1 MINFKHLHYFWMTA
15 KQGSITKA
23 SEHLHITPQ
32 TISGQ
37 IQLLEEQLGKALFN
51 KAGRNLALTDTG
63 RMVLSYADEIFSLG
77 NELEQSIRTA
87 STDRTS
93 LLRVGIADSIPKSIA
108 YRLLAPAME
117 LEDPIRFLCKEN
129 SLESL
134 LGELALHKLD
144 LIIADG
150 PIPPHL
156 GVRGYNHFL
165 GECGTAFMAAPSLFQ
180 QTDNRFPQCLI
191 DAPFLIPSDQSL
203 IQVKLLQWLEKQHIH
218 PKIMGEFDDRAL
230 MKTFGQAGAGVFIVP
245 EAIAAEVAS
254 QFHVE
259 ILGHT
264 EEIREQFFAI
274 ATEQRLTNPALIAIK
289 DAAKEWLKTPKSD
302 L

>member
-1 MINFKHLHYFWMTA
+1 MINFKHLHYFWMVA

-37 IQLLEEQLGKALFN
+37 ISLLEEQLGKDLFS
-51 KAGRNLALTDTG
+51 KVGRNLALTSTG
-63 RMVLSYADEIFSLG
+63 HMVLSYADEIFSLG
-77 NELEQSIRTA
+77 SELEQSVRIA
-87 STDRTS
+87 STDRTQ

-108 YRLLAPAME
+108 YRLLAPAMA
-117 LEDPIRFLCKEN
+117 LEDPVRLVCKEN
-129 SLESL
+129 SLEDL

-150 PIPPHL
+150 PIPAHL
-156 GVRGYNHFL
+156 SVRGFNHFL
-165 GECGTAFMAAPSLFQ
+165 GECGTSFMAAPKLIEQGEADFPKSL
-180 QTDNRFPQCLI
+180 I
-191 DAPFLIPSDQSL
+191 GAPFLIPSDQSL
-203 IQVKLLQWLEKQHIH
+203 IQIQLLQWLEKHHIH

-245 EAIAAEVAS
+245 SAIASEVAK
-254 QFHVE
+254 QFQVE
-259 ILGHT
+259 IIGSS

-274 ATEQRLTNPALIAIK
+274 ATEQRLSNPALVAIT
-289 DAAKEWLKTPKSD
+289 DAAKGWLKRK
-302 L
+302 

>member
-1 MINFKHLHYFWMTA
+1 MINFKHLHYFWMVA

-37 IQLLEEQLGKALFN
+37 ISLLEEQLGKALFS
-51 KAGRNLALTDTG
+51 KVGRNLELTDTG
-63 RMVLSYADEIFSLG
+63 HMVLSYADEIFSLG
-77 NELEQSIRTA
+77 SELEQSVRIA
-87 STDRTS
+87 SSDRTQ

-108 YRLLAPAME
+108 YRLLAPAMS
-117 LEDPIRFLCKEN
+117 LEDPIRLVCKEN
-129 SLESL
+129 SLEDL

-144 LIIADG
+144 MIIADG

-156 GVRGYNHFL
+156 AVRGFNHFL
-165 GECGTAFMAAPSLFQ
+165 GECGTSFMAAPNVIKQ
-180 QTDNRFPQCLI
+180 VEGDFPACLRG
-191 DAPFLIPSDQSL
+191 APFLIPSDQSL
-203 IQVKLLQWLEKQHIH
+203 IQIQLLQWLEKHHLH

-245 EAIAAEVAS
+245 SAIANEVEK
-254 QFHVE
+254 QFQVE
-259 ILGHT
+259 IIGST

-274 ATEQRLTNPALIAIK
+274 ATEQRLSNPAIIAIT
-289 DAAKEWLKTPKSD
+289 DAAKGWLRHK
-302 L
+302 

>member
-1 MINFKHLHYFWMTA
+1 MINFKHLHYFWMAA

-37 IQLLEEQLGKALFN
+37 ISLLEEQLGKDLFN
-51 KAGRNLALTDTG
+51 KIGRNLELTDTG
-63 RMVLSYADEIFSLG
+63 RMVLSYADEIFTLG
-77 NELEQSIRTA
+77 SELEQSVRIA
-87 STDRTS
+87 STDRTQ

-117 LEDPIRFLCKEN
+117 LEDPIRLVCKEN
-129 SLESL
+129 SLEDL

-150 PIPPHL
+150 PIPQHL
-156 GVRGYNHFL
+156 GVRGFNHFL
-165 GECGTAFMAAPSLFQ
+165 GECGTSFMAAPNLVEKGHI
-180 QTDNRFPQCLI
+180 DFPKNLI
-191 DAPFLIPSDQSL
+191 GTPFLIPSDQSL
-203 IQVKLLQWLEKQHIH
+203 IQIQLLQWLEKHHIH

-245 EAIAAEVAS
+245 SAIANEVAQ
-254 QFHVE
+254 QFQVE
-259 ILGHT
+259 VIGST

-274 ATEQRLTNPALIAIK
+274 ATEQRLSNPALVAIT
-289 DAAKEWLKTPKSD
+289 DAAKGWLKHK
-302 L
+302 

>member
-1 MINFKHLHYFWMTA
+1 MINFKHLHYFWMVA

-37 IQLLEEQLGKALFN
+37 ISLLEEQLGKDLFN
-51 KAGRNLALTDTG
+51 KVGRNLVLTDTG
-63 RMVLSYADEIFSLG
+63 HMVLSYADEIFSLG
-77 NELEQSIRTA
+77 SELEQSVRIA
-87 STDRTS
+87 STDRTQ

-108 YRLLAPAME
+108 YRLLAPAMA
-117 LEDPIRFLCKEN
+117 LDIPIRFVCKEN

-156 GVRGYNHFL
+156 GVRGFNHFL
-165 GECGTAFMAAPSLFQ
+165 GECGTSFMAAPNLVEQGKADFPRSL
-180 QTDNRFPQCLI
+180 I
-191 DAPFLIPSDQSL
+191 GSPFLIPSDQSL
-203 IQVKLLQWLEKQHIH
+203 IQIQLLQWLEKHHIH

-245 EAIAAEVAS
+245 SAIANEVAK
-254 QFHVE
+254 QFQVE
-259 ILGHT
+259 VIGST

-274 ATEQRLTNPALIAIK
+274 ATEQRLSNPAIVAIT
-289 DAAKEWLKTPKSD
+289 DAAKGWLKHK
-302 L
+302 

>member
-1 MINFKHLHYFWMTA
+1 MINFKHLHYFWMVA

-37 IQLLEEQLGKALFN
+37 ISLLEEQLDKDLFN
-51 KAGRNLALTDTG
+51 KVGRNLELTNTG
-63 RMVLSYADEIFSLG
+63 HMVLSYADEIFSLG
-77 NELEQSIRTA
+77 SELEQSVRIA
-87 STDRTS
+87 SSDRTQ

-108 YRLLAPAME
+108 YRLLAPAMS
-117 LEDPIRFLCKEN
+117 LEDPIRLVCKEN
-129 SLESL
+129 SLEDL

-144 LIIADG
+144 MIIADG

-156 GVRGYNHFL
+156 AVRGFNHFL
-165 GECGTAFMAAPSLFQ
+165 GECGTSFMAAPNVIKQ
-180 QTDNRFPQCLI
+180 VEGDFPACLRG
-191 DAPFLIPSDQSL
+191 APFLIPSDQSL
-203 IQVKLLQWLEKQHIH
+203 IQIQLLQWLEKHHLH

-245 EAIAAEVAS
+245 SAIAMEVAK
-254 QFHVE
+254 QFQVE
-259 ILGHT
+259 IIGST

-274 ATEQRLTNPALIAIK
+274 ATEQRLSNPAIVAIT
-289 DAAKEWLKTPKSD
+289 DAAKGWLKHN
-302 L
+302 

>member
-1 MINFKHLHYFWMTA
+1 MINFKHLHYFWMVA

-23 SEHLHITPQ
+23 SENLHITPQ

-37 IQLLEEQLGKALFN
+37 ISLLEEQLGKDLFN
-51 KAGRNLALTDTG
+51 KVGRSLELTDTG

-77 NELEQSIRTA
+77 SELEQSVRIA
-87 STDRTS
+87 STDRTQ

-108 YRLLAPAME
+108 YRLLAPAMA
-117 LEDPIRFLCKEN
+117 LEDPIRFICKEN

-165 GECGTAFMAAPSLFQ
+165 GECGTAFMAAPSLLK
-180 QTDNRFPQCLI
+180 QTVNSFPQCLI
-191 DAPFLIPSDQSL
+191 GTPFLIPSDQSL
-203 IQVKLLQWLEKQHIH
+203 VQVKLLQWLEKQHIH
-218 PKIMGEFDDRAL
+218 PRIMGEFDDRAL

-245 EAIAAEVAS
+245 SAIANEVAK
-254 QFHVE
+254 QFQVE
-259 ILGHT
+259 VIGST

-274 ATEQRLTNPALIAIK
+274 TTEQRLSNPALVAIT
-289 DAAKEWLKTPKSD
+289 DAAKGWLKHK
-302 L
+302 

>member
-1 MINFKHLHYFWMTA
+1 MINFKHLHYFWMVA

-23 SEHLHITPQ
+23 SENLHITPQ

-37 IQLLEEQLGKALFN
+37 ISLLEEQLGKDLFN
-51 KAGRNLALTDTG
+51 KVGRSLELTDTG

-77 NELEQSIRTA
+77 SELEQSVHTA
-87 STDRTS
+87 STDRTQ

-108 YRLLAPAME
+108 YRLLAPAMA
-117 LEDPIRFLCKEN
+117 LEDPIRFICKEN

-165 GECGTAFMAAPSLFQ
+165 GECGTSFMAAPNLLK
-180 QTDNRFPQCLI
+180 QTVNSFPQCLI

-203 IQVKLLQWLEKQHIH
+203 IQMKLLQWLEKQHIH

-230 MKTFGQAGAGVFIVP
+230 MKAFGQAGAGVFIVP
-245 EAIAAEVAS
+245 SAIADEVAS
-254 QFHVE
+254 QFQVKV
-259 ILGHT
+259 IGST
-264 EEIREQFFAI
+264 EGIREQFFAI
-274 ATEQRLTNPALIAIK
+274 TTEQRLSNPALVAIT
-289 DAAKEWLKTPKSD
+289 DAAKGWLRHK
-302 L
+302 

>member
-1 MINFKHLHYFWMTA
+1 MINFKHLHYFWMAA

-37 IQLLEEQLGKALFN
+37 ICLLEEQLGKDLFN
-51 KAGRNLALTDTG
+51 KVGRNLELTDTG
-63 RMVLSYADEIFSLG
+63 RMVLSYADEIFALG
-77 NELEQSIRTA
+77 SELEQSVRIA
-87 STDRTS
+87 STDRTQ

-117 LEDPIRFLCKEN
+117 LEDPIRLVCKEN
-129 SLESL
+129 SLEDL

-156 GVRGYNHFL
+156 GVRGFNHFL
-165 GECGTAFMAAPSLFQ
+165 GECGTSFMAAPNLIKKGHI
-180 QTDNRFPQCLI
+180 DFPKNLI
-191 DAPFLIPSDQSL
+191 GTPFLIPSDQSL
-203 IQVKLLQWLEKQHIH
+203 IQIQLLQWLEKHHIH

-230 MKTFGQAGAGVFIVP
+230 MKTFGQGGAGVFIVP
-245 EAIAAEVAS
+245 SAIANEVAK
-254 QFHVE
+254 QFQVE
-259 ILGHT
+259 LIGNT

-274 ATEQRLTNPALIAIK
+274 ATEQRLSNPALVAIT
-289 DAAKEWLKTPKSD
+289 DAAKGWLKHK
-302 L
+302 

>member
-1 MINFKHLHYFWMTA
+1 MINFKHLHYFWMVA

-37 IQLLEEQLGKALFN
+37 ISLLEEQLGKDLFS
-51 KAGRNLALTDTG
+51 KVGRNLALTDTG
-63 RMVLSYADEIFSLG
+63 HMVLSYADEIFSLG
-77 NELEQSIRTA
+77 SELEQSVRIA
-87 STDRTS
+87 STDRTQ

-108 YRLLAPAME
+108 YRLLAPAMA
-117 LEDPIRFLCKEN
+117 LEDPVRLVCKEN
-129 SLESL
+129 SLEDL

-156 GVRGYNHFL
+156 GVRGFNHFL
-165 GECGTAFMAAPSLFQ
+165 GECGTSFMAAPKLIEQDEADFPKSL
-180 QTDNRFPQCLI
+180 I
-191 DAPFLIPSDQSL
+191 GAPFLIPSDQSL
-203 IQVKLLQWLEKQHIH
+203 IQIQLLQWLEKHHIH

-245 EAIAAEVAS
+245 SAIASEVAK
-254 QFHVE
+254 QFQVE
-259 ILGHT
+259 IIGSS

-274 ATEQRLTNPALIAIK
+274 ATEQRLSNPAIVAIT
-289 DAAKEWLKTPKSD
+289 DAAKGWLKHK
-302 L
+302 

>member
-1 MINFKHLHYFWMTA
+1 MINFKHLHYFWMVA

-37 IQLLEEQLGKALFN
+37 ISLLEEQLGKDLFS
-51 KAGRNLALTDTG
+51 KVGRNLALTDTG
-63 RMVLSYADEIFSLG
+63 HMVLSYADEIFSLG
-77 NELEQSIRTA
+77 SELEQSVRIA
-87 STDRTS
+87 STDRTQ

-108 YRLLAPAME
+108 YRLLAPAMA
-117 LEDPIRFLCKEN
+117 LEDPVRLVCKEN
-129 SLESL
+129 SVEDL

-156 GVRGYNHFL
+156 GVRGFNHFL
-165 GECGTAFMAAPSLFQ
+165 GECGTSFMAAPKLIEQGEADFPKSL
-180 QTDNRFPQCLI
+180 I
-191 DAPFLIPSDQSL
+191 GAPFLIPSDQSL
-203 IQVKLLQWLEKQHIH
+203 IQIQLLQWLEKHHIH

-245 EAIAAEVAS
+245 SAIASEVAK
-254 QFHVE
+254 QFQVE
-259 ILGHT
+259 IIGSS

-274 ATEQRLTNPALIAIK
+274 ATEQRLSNPAIVAIT
-289 DAAKEWLKTPKSD
+289 DAAKGWLKHK
-302 L
+302 

>member
-1 MINFKHLHYFWMTA
+1 MINFKHLHYFWMVA

-37 IQLLEEQLGKALFN
+37 ISLLEEQLGKALFS
-51 KAGRNLALTDTG
+51 KVGRNLELTDTG
-63 RMVLSYADEIFSLG
+63 HMVLSYADEIFSLG
-77 NELEQSIRTA
+77 SELEQSVRIA
-87 STDRTS
+87 SSDRTQ

-108 YRLLAPAME
+108 YRLLAPAMS
-117 LEDPIRFLCKEN
+117 LEDPIRLVCKEN
-129 SLESL
+129 SLEDL

-144 LIIADG
+144 MIIADG

-156 GVRGYNHFL
+156 AVRGFNHFL
-165 GECGTAFMAAPSLFQ
+165 GECGTSFMAAPNLIEQ
-180 QTDNRFPQCLI
+180 VEGGFPACLRG
-191 DAPFLIPSDQSL
+191 APFLIPSDQSL
-203 IQVKLLQWLEKQHIH
+203 IQIQLLQWLEKHHLH

-245 EAIAAEVAS
+245 SAIAMEVAK
-254 QFHVE
+254 QFQVE
-259 ILGHT
+259 IIGCT

-274 ATEQRLTNPALIAIK
+274 ATEQRLSNPAIVAIT
-289 DAAKEWLKTPKSD
+289 DAAKGWLKHN
-302 L
+302 

>member
-1 MINFKHLHYFWMTA
+1 MINFKHLHYFWMVA

-37 IQLLEEQLGKALFN
+37 ISLLEEQLGKALFS
-51 KAGRNLALTDTG
+51 KVGRNLELTDTG
-63 RMVLSYADEIFSLG
+63 HMVLSYADEIFSLG
-77 NELEQSIRTA
+77 SELEQSVRIA
-87 STDRTS
+87 SSDRTQ

-108 YRLLAPAME
+108 YRLLAPAMS
-117 LEDPIRFLCKEN
+117 LEDPIRLVCKEN
-129 SLESL
+129 SLEDL

-144 LIIADG
+144 MIIADG

-156 GVRGYNHFL
+156 AVRGFNHFL
-165 GECGTAFMAAPSLFQ
+165 GECGTSFMAAPNLIEQ
-180 QTDNRFPQCLI
+180 VEGGFPACLRG
-191 DAPFLIPSDQSL
+191 APFLIPSDQSL
-203 IQVKLLQWLEKQHIH
+203 IQIQLLQWLEKHHLH

-245 EAIAAEVAS
+245 SAIAMEVAK
-254 QFHVE
+254 QFQVE
-259 ILGHT
+259 IIGST

-274 ATEQRLTNPALIAIK
+274 ATEQRLSNPAIVAIT
-289 DAAKEWLKTPKSD
+289 DAAKGWLKHN
-302 L
+302 

>member
-1 MINFKHLHYFWMTA
+1 MINFKHLHYFWMVA

-37 IQLLEEQLGKALFN
+37 ISLLEEQLGKDLFN
-51 KAGRNLALTDTG
+51 KVGRNLELTNTG
-63 RMVLSYADEIFSLG
+63 HMVLSYADEIFSLG
-77 NELEQSIRTA
+77 SELEQSVRIA
-87 STDRTS
+87 SGDRTQ

-108 YRLLAPAME
+108 YRLLAPAMS
-117 LEDPIRFLCKEN
+117 LEDPIRLVCKEN
-129 SLESL
+129 SLEDL

-144 LIIADG
+144 MIIADG

-156 GVRGYNHFL
+156 AVRGFNHFL
-165 GECGTAFMAAPSLFQ
+165 GECGTSFMAAPNVIEQ
-180 QTDNRFPQCLI
+180 VVGDFPTCLRS
-191 DAPFLIPSDQSL
+191 APFLIPSDQSL
-203 IQVKLLQWLEKQHIH
+203 IQIQLLQWLEKHHLH

-245 EAIAAEVAS
+245 SAIANEVEK
-254 QFHVE
+254 QFQVE
-259 ILGHT
+259 VIGST

-274 ATEQRLTNPALIAIK
+274 ATEQRLSNPAIVAIT
-289 DAAKEWLKTPKSD
+289 DAAKGWLKHQ
-302 L
+302 

>member
-1 MINFKHLHYFWMTA
+1 MINFKHLHYFWMVA

-37 IQLLEEQLGKALFN
+37 ISLLEEQLGKALFS
-51 KAGRNLALTDTG
+51 KVGRNLELTDTG
-63 RMVLSYADEIFSLG
+63 HMVLSYADEIFSLG
-77 NELEQSIRTA
+77 SELEQSVRIA
-87 STDRTS
+87 SSDRTQ

-108 YRLLAPAME
+108 YRLLAPAMS
-117 LEDPIRFLCKEN
+117 LEDPIRLVCKEN
-129 SLESL
+129 SLEDL

-144 LIIADG
+144 MIIADG

-156 GVRGYNHFL
+156 AVRGFNHFL
-165 GECGTAFMAAPSLFQ
+165 GECGTSFMAAPNVIKQ
-180 QTDNRFPQCLI
+180 VEGDFPACLRG
-191 DAPFLIPSDQSL
+191 APFLIPSDQSL
-203 IQVKLLQWLEKQHIH
+203 IQIQLLQWLEKHHLH

-245 EAIAAEVAS
+245 SAIAMEVAK
-254 QFHVE
+254 QFQVE
-259 ILGHT
+259 IIGST

-274 ATEQRLTNPALIAIK
+274 ATEQRLSNPAIVAIT
-289 DAAKEWLKTPKSD
+289 DAAKGWLKHN
-302 L
+302 

>member
-1 MINFKHLHYFWMTA
+1 MINFKHLHYFWMVA

-37 IQLLEEQLGKALFN
+37 ISLLEEQLGKDLFS
-51 KAGRNLALTDTG
+51 KVGRNLALTDTG
-63 RMVLSYADEIFSLG
+63 HMVLSYADEIFSLG
-77 NELEQSIRTA
+77 SELEQSVRIA
-87 STDRTS
+87 STDRTQ

-108 YRLLAPAME
+108 YRLLAPAMA
-117 LEDPIRFLCKEN
+117 LEDPVRLVCKEN
-129 SLESL
+129 SLEDL

-156 GVRGYNHFL
+156 GVRGFNHFL
-165 GECGTAFMAAPSLFQ
+165 GECGTSFMAAPNLVEQ
-180 QTDNRFPQCLI
+180 GKTDFPKNLI
-191 DAPFLIPSDQSL
+191 GSPFLIPSDQSL
-203 IQVKLLQWLEKQHIH
+203 IQIQLLQWLEKHHTH

-245 EAIAAEVAS
+245 SAIANEVAK
-254 QFHVE
+254 QFKVE
-259 ILGHT
+259 IIGST
-264 EEIREQFFAI
+264 EEIREQFFVI
-274 ATEQRLTNPALIAIK
+274 ATEQRLSNPAIVAIT
-289 DAAKEWLKTPKSD
+289 DAAKGWLKHK
-302 L
+302 

>member
-1 MINFKHLHYFWMTA
+1 MINFKHLHYFWMVA

-37 IQLLEEQLGKALFN
+37 ISLLEEQLGKDLFS
-51 KAGRNLALTDTG
+51 KVGRNLALTDTG
-63 RMVLSYADEIFSLG
+63 HMVLSYADEIFSLG
-77 NELEQSIRTA
+77 SELEQSVRIA
-87 STDRTS
+87 STDRTQ

-108 YRLLAPAME
+108 YRLLAPAMA
-117 LEDPIRFLCKEN
+117 LEDPVRLVCKEN
-129 SLESL
+129 SLEDL

-156 GVRGYNHFL
+156 GVRGFNHFL
-165 GECGTAFMAAPSLFQ
+165 GECGTSFMAAPKLIEQGEADFPKSL
-180 QTDNRFPQCLI
+180 I
-191 DAPFLIPSDQSL
+191 GAPFLIPSDQSL
-203 IQVKLLQWLEKQHIH
+203 IQIQLLQWLEKHHIH

-245 EAIAAEVAS
+245 SAIANEVAK
-254 QFHVE
+254 QFQVE
-259 ILGHT
+259 IIGSS

-274 ATEQRLTNPALIAIK
+274 ATEQRLSNPAIVAIT
-289 DAAKEWLKTPKSD
+289 DAAKGWLKHK
-302 L
+302 

>member
-1 MINFKHLHYFWMTA
+1 MINFKHLHYFWMVA

-37 IQLLEEQLGKALFN
+37 ISLLEEQLGKELFS
-51 KAGRNLALTDTG
+51 KVGRNLALTDTG
-63 RMVLSYADEIFSLG
+63 HMVMSYADEIFSLG
-77 NELEQSIRTA
+77 NELEQSVRIA
-87 STDRTS
+87 STDRTQ

-108 YRLLAPAME
+108 YRLLAPAMA
-117 LEDPIRFLCKEN
+117 LEDPIRFICKEN

-165 GECGTAFMAAPSLFQ
+165 GECGTSFMAAPNLIEQ
-180 QTDNRFPQCLI
+180 DKADFPKNLI
-191 DAPFLIPSDQSL
+191 GAPFLIPSDQSL
-203 IQVKLLQWLEKQHIH
+203 IQIQLLQWLEKHHIH

-245 EAIAAEVAS
+245 SAIANEVAK

-259 ILGHT
+259 VIGST

-274 ATEQRLTNPALIAIK
+274 ATEQRLSNPALVAIT
-289 DAAKEWLKTPKSD
+289 DAAKGWLKHK
-302 L
+302 

>member
-1 MINFKHLHYFWMTA
+1 MINFKHLHYFWMVA

-37 IQLLEEQLGKALFN
+37 ISLLEEQLGKALFS
-51 KAGRNLALTDTG
+51 KVGRNLELTDTG
-63 RMVLSYADEIFSLG
+63 HMVLSYADEIFSLG
-77 NELEQSIRTA
+77 SELEQSVRIA
-87 STDRTS
+87 SGDRTQ

-108 YRLLAPAME
+108 YRLLAPAMS
-117 LEDPIRFLCKEN
+117 LEDPTRLVCKEN
-129 SLESL
+129 SLEDL

-144 LIIADG
+144 MIIADG

-156 GVRGYNHFL
+156 AVRGFNHFL
-165 GECGTAFMAAPSLFQ
+165 GECGTSFMAAPNLIEQ
-180 QTDNRFPQCLI
+180 VEGGFPACLRG
-191 DAPFLIPSDQSL
+191 APFLIPSDQSL
-203 IQVKLLQWLEKQHIH
+203 IQIQLLQWLEKHHLH

-245 EAIAAEVAS
+245 SAIAEEVAK
-254 QFHVE
+254 QFQVE
-259 ILGHT
+259 IIGST

-274 ATEQRLTNPALIAIK
+274 ATEQRLSNPAIIAIT
-289 DAAKEWLKTPKSD
+289 DAAKGWLKHN
-302 L
+302 

>member
-1 MINFKHLHYFWMTA
+1 MINFKHLHYFWMAA

-37 IQLLEEQLGKALFN
+37 ICLLEEQLGKDLFN
-51 KAGRNLALTDTG
+51 KVGRNLELTDTG
-63 RMVLSYADEIFSLG
+63 RMVLSYADEIFTLG
-77 NELEQSIRTA
+77 SELEQSVRIA
-87 STDRTS
+87 STDRTQ

-117 LEDPIRFLCKEN
+117 LEDPIRLVCKEN
-129 SLESL
+129 SLEDL

-156 GVRGYNHFL
+156 GVRGFNHFL
-165 GECGTAFMAAPSLFQ
+165 GECGTSFMAAPNLIEQ
-180 QTDNRFPQCLI
+180 KKADFPKNLI
-191 DAPFLIPSDQSL
+191 GTPFLIPSDQSL
-203 IQVKLLQWLEKQHIH
+203 IQIQLLQWLEKHHIH

-230 MKTFGQAGAGVFIVP
+230 MKTFGQGGAGVFIVP
-245 EAIAAEVAS
+245 SAIANEVAK
-254 QFHVE
+254 QFQVE
-259 ILGHT
+259 LIGST

-274 ATEQRLTNPALIAIK
+274 ATEQRLSNPALVAIT
-289 DAAKEWLKTPKSD
+289 DAAKGWLKHK
-302 L
+302 